1 LGRAPRSSAVASTK
15 RVVYAALVANGAIAI
30 LKFGAFALT
39 GSSSMLSE
47 AYHSVSDTGNQV
59 LLLLGIRMSEKGASP
74 SHPFGRGKEQY
85 FYAFV
90 VAVILFGVAGFA
102 SLTEGLDHLGS
113 PYHGK
118 DITVNY
124 AVLGGAFLFELYA
137 LGKAW
142 QGLRRE
148 MAEKGYDR
156 IREAY
161 RRSKDATLLTALTED
176 TVALLGIVTAMIAI
190 GLSELYHTSF
200 YDAVGSMV
208 IGLLLMGFALV
219 LAWENRGL
227 IVGEGV
233 TREDRAAL
241 LDAIQSVDAVERV
254 VDLRTLYLG
263 AENLLVATEVTF
275 RDGLS
280 TTELEDAI
288 DAVERAIEGEVADAS
303 KIFVEPEDR
312 EGGGDDGGGDE

>member
-1 LGRAPRSSAVASTK
+1 MASTK
-15 RVVYAALVANGAIAI
+15 KVVIAALFANGAIAI

-90 VAVILFGVAGFA
+90 VAVMLFGVAGFA

-118 DITVNY
+118 SILVNY
-124 AVLGGAFLFELYA
+124 AVLGGAFLFESYA
-137 LGKAW
+137 LLKAW
-142 QGLRRE
+142 KGLKRE
-148 MAEKGYDR
+148 MEQNDYDR
-156 IREAY
+156 IVEAY

-176 TVALLGIVTAMIAI
+176 TVALLGIVTAMVAI

-208 IGLLLMGFALV
+208 IGLLLMGFALL

-233 TREDRAAL
+233 TSEDRRAV
-241 LDAIQSVDAVERV
+241 LDAIRGVDAVERV

-275 RDGLS
+275 RDGLA

-288 DAVERAIEGEVADAS
+288 DAVERAIEGEVPDAS

-312 EGGGDDGGGDE
+312 DGRGPTVADAG